1 MTDSTDDTTR
11 PLIEHAPR
19 CQRRRPPMLRLSWE
33 RRPELWCPECGR
45 HAPANDTRTTP
56 TPEVEP

>member
-1 MTDSTDDTTR
+1 MTDPTR
-11 PLIEHAPR
+11 PTLDHAPA
-19 CQRRRPPMLRLSWE
+19 CQRRRAPMLRLSWE

-45 HAPANDTRTTP
+45 HAPADDTRPTP